1 MDLSESFMHVQV
13 GTEIPG
19 IHVGPLNRLAFAR
32 VSVALDDPNLV
43 HLDETVAREA
53 GFPGVIG
60 SGGIVM
66 GILYEVVR
74 QWAGLERIVSGQ
86 TRQLQPFP
94 AHVSLSACGKVTAI
108 EQIDDHR
115 EAVCEITVTDQHD
128 TEIGRGTFRVRLS

>member
-1 MDLSESFMHVQV
+1 MDVRV

-19 IHVGPLNRLAFAR
+19 IQVGPLNRLAFAR
-32 VSVALDDPNLV
+32 MSVALDDPNLV
-43 HLDETVAREA
+43 HLDEDVARAA

-86 TRQLQPFP
+86 TRQLVPFL
-94 AHVSLSACGKVTAI
+94 AHVSLSAHGKVTAI
-108 EQIDDHR
+108 EQVDDHR
-115 EAVCEITVTDQHD
+115 EAECEITVTDQHD
-128 TEIGRGTFRVRLS
+128 SEVGHGTFRVRLS